1 LHWLKSTSVWLL
13 TVAMLYAVIISCI
26 IGCAGVKPKEEVE
39 YPPVVPIAPTEAVV
53 SHNGMIVCAH
63 PIAAE
68 VGLQVLERGGNAVDA
83 AVAAL
88 LALNVVEPQASG
100 LGGGGFMGI
109 HMADKE
115 PVFLNYREKAPKAVD
130 PNRYYTPEDS
140 DRVAMQ
146 KGATAIC
153 VPGSP
158 KAYAMVWK
166 RYGTMDIRALIDPA
180 MGLAHGTTV
189 SKGMSELI
197 TAHFEDILADS
208 SLASVFLNDSLPLQQ
223 FDNLTQLSLANTF
236 SRLRINGFDYFYDS
250 SFCKGIVDYL
260 QEKRSPITMDDVTDY
275 SAKWVLPLTGSYRGY
290 QIVTA
295 PPPTAGG
302 LSLIEVMNILETYD
316 IKSYQPGSAE
326 LIHIM
331 AEAMKQAYSDYN
343 TYVTDP
349 DYEIVPQSILLSK
362 DYARNRAAE
371 IPANEARKLVAPY
384 EMLGVDDG
392 NTTHLVV
399 IDVVGN
405 IVSATQ
411 SLNYFFG
418 SAVMI
423 PGYGVIMNNE
433 MADFDWKPGQFNS
446 IEGGKRPRSNMCP
459 TIVYDDG
466 KPFLIIGTP
475 GAARITSAM
484 AEILVNIIDFGM
496 TVTEAIDAPRFH
508 PVREHL
514 VLENRFP
521 PEVLDSLSAMG
532 YVLHLTGP
540 LDVYFGGA
548 HAILVDRADG
558 SLHGGADPRRD
569 GKAMGY

>member
-1 LHWLKSTSVWLL
+1 V
-13 TVAMLYAVIISCI
+13 VVCYI

-39 YPPVVPIAPTEAVV
+39 FPPVVPITPTQEVV
-53 SHNGMIVCAH
+53 SKNGMIVCAH
-63 PIAAE
+63 PIAAQI
-68 VGLQVLERGGNAVDA
+68 GLQVLQNGGNAVDA

-109 HMADKE
+109 HMAGKE

-130 PNRYYTPEDS
+130 SSRYYAPEDS

-146 KGATAIC
+146 KGAGAVC
-153 VPGSP
+153 VPGTP
-158 KAYAMVWK
+158 KAYAMVLE

-180 MGLAHGTTV
+180 IGLAHSTQV

-197 TAHFEDILADS
+197 TAHYEDILADS
-208 SLASVFLNDSLPLQQ
+208 ALASVFLNDSLPLQQ
-223 FDNLTQLSLANTF
+223 FDNLCQLSLANTF
-236 SRLRINGFDYFYDS
+236 SILRTNGFDYFYDS

-260 QEKRSPITMDDVTDY
+260 QEKGSAITLDDVTGY
-275 SAKWVLPLTGSYRGY
+275 NAKWVLPLTGSYRGY
-290 QIVTA
+290 QIMTA

-316 IKSYQPGSAE
+316 LKTYQPGSAE

-343 TYVTDP
+343 TWVADP
-349 DYEIVPQSILLSK
+349 DYAIVPQSILLSK
-362 DYARNRAAE
+362 DYAKRRAAE
-371 IPANEARKLVAPY
+371 IPENQARKIVLPY
-384 EMLGVDDG
+384 EMPGVDDG

-399 IDVVGN
+399 IDAMGN
-405 IVSATQ
+405 MVSVTQ

-418 SAVMI
+418 SGVMI
-423 PGYGVIMNNE
+423 PGYGIIMNNE
-433 MADFDWKPGQFNS
+433 MTDFDWKPGQLNS

-496 TVTEAIDAPRFH
+496 SVTEAIDAPRFH

-514 VLENRFP
+514 VLENRFSA
-521 PEVLDSLSAMG
+521 EVLKELGEMG

-548 HAILVDRADG
+548 HVILIDQTDG